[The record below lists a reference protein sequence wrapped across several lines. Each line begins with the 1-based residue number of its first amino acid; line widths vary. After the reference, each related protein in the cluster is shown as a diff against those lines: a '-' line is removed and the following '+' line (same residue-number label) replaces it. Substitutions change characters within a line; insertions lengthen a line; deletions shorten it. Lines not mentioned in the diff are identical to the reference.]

1 MSISKTKKFLI
12 EKYGEEEVKEI
23 YNGIFD
29 PRVLYENY
37 LENGNFKQKYDG
49 DYSDIIRVEY
59 KIISHGKTR
68 KGVMDWIKNHI
79 KTLNDLTLLKINE
92 RKKKYFIN
100 TNLLKLTNLIYTQDS
115 RLIYTFEYK
124 IPRYEETH

>member
-1 MSISKTKKFLI
+1 M
-12 EKYGEEEVKEI
+12 KEI

-59 KIISHGKTR
+59 KIIPHGKTR
-68 KGVMDWIKNHI
+68 KGVMDWLKKHI

-100 TNLLKLTNLIYTQDS
+100 TNLLKLTNLVYTRDS
-115 RLIYTFEYK
+115 RLVYTFEYK
-124 IPRYEETH
+124 IPRIEETQ